1 MYRTKVIGMKG
12 DMFELIHLLRSLQVL
27 HIIESSQRGMEGVL
41 DNYDFDNSKAHLENL
56 DTRLSAIFSRVRAEF
71 MPEKV
76 ELNSVRS
83 NTEIIK
89 EAEDLLAAFEPNIKQ
104 IEQEKEVLN
113 SKIDHL
119 SRYIPILRQ
128 CQFLIQEMEK
138 KATLE
143 SNIVMFDR
151 RSDIGLREFEK
162 EIDRKTNGLYELI
175 SRRVDENYLAILL
188 MYDKE
193 FKKEIQSYLT
203 SEKISSLAF
212 PPELRNVELY
222 HMNLNIESLISKH
235 KSSLESLEQKKNDII
250 DTPDFIKLVKIQRE
264 IANRLSDFQLAEK
277 MGGTEDTFELEGYIP
292 KSKWKSFES
301 QLRNRFEKRI
311 LLTKKVAKKNA
322 PVLRKNPR
330 IVKPFETITNL
341 IQLPEYGS
349 IDPTP
354 LIFILF
360 PFFWGFM
367 VGDVGYAVTIF
378 ILASLLRIKFKRNQQ
393 QGLQNITEIFM
404 ISSVVAMF
412 FGMIYFEIFGDLGEI
427 LAHEIEE
434 HHGITIPFLNILIPI
449 PETIKNLLHPI
460 LDRYTAVQDLLIIA
474 IIIGYVIVLGGM
486 SLGVLNNLR
495 LRHMSHVYGNL
506 MLIFIWGS
514 IPVLLVIAL
523 TIPNLFSTVFA
534 IDFLA
539 ILIAIIILVK
549 LEGVAGVIHVIEK
562 FSNILSFARLM
573 AIGLVGAWMGKI
585 ANNLTTQF
593 FPLGLFMGLG
603 LHLINIVILILSPSI
618 HSMRLNVFEFFSQ
631 FVLEGGNTYN
641 PYGVN

>member
-1 MYRTKVIGMKG
+1 M
-12 DMFELIHLLRSLQVL
+12 
-27 HIIESSQRGMEGVL
+27 
-41 DNYDFDNSKAHLENL
+41 
-56 DTRLSAIFSRVRAEF
+56 SAIFSRISAEF
-71 MPEKV
+71 IPAKV

-83 NTEIIK
+83 NNEIIK
-89 EAEDLLAAFEPNIKQ
+89 EAEDLLAAFEPKIKQ
-104 IEQEKEVLN
+104 IEREKEKLN

-128 CQFLIQEMEK
+128 CQSLIQEMEK
-138 KATLE
+138 KETLE

-151 RSDIGLREFEK
+151 RSDIGVVEFEK
-162 EIDRKTNGLYELI
+162 EIDRRTNGLYELI

-188 MYDKE
+188 LFDKE
-193 FKKEIQSYLT
+193 FKKEIQNYLT

-212 PPELRNVELY
+212 PPELRTVEL
-222 HMNLNIESLISKH
+222 HEMNSNIESLISKY
-235 KSSLESLEQKKNDII
+235 KSNLESLEQKKNTII
-250 DTPDFIKLVKIQRE
+250 DTPDFIKLVKIHRE

-292 KSKWKSFES
+292 KSKWKSFELE
-301 QLRNRFEKRI
+301 LRNRFDKRI
-311 LLTKKVAKKNA
+311 LFTKKVAKKNA

-354 LIFILF
+354 FVFILF

-378 ILASLLRIKFKRNQQ
+378 TIATFLRIKFKRNQQ

-412 FGMIYFEIFGDLGEI
+412 FGIIYFEIFGDLGEI
-427 LAHEIEE
+427 LAHNIHE
-434 HHGITIPFLNILIPI
+434 HHGITIFNVFIPI
-449 PETIKNLLHPI
+449 PEAIQNLLHPI
-460 LDRYTAVQDLLIIA
+460 LDRYNAVQELLIIA
-474 IIIGYVIVLGGM
+474 IIIGYGIVLGGM
-486 SLGVLNNLR
+486 LLGVLNNLR
-495 LRHMSHVYGNL
+495 LKHMSHVYGNL

-514 IPVLLVIAL
+514 IPVLLIIAI
-523 TIPNLFSTVFA
+523 TMPDLFSTVLI

-539 ILIAIIILVK
+539 ILLAIVILVR

-593 FPLGLFMGLG
+593 FPLGLLMGLG
-603 LHLINIVILILSPSI
+603 LHMINIVILILSPSI

-631 FVLEGGNTYN
+631 FVLEGGNTYK
-641 PYGVN
+641 PYGIN